1 MIIDGVKII
10 KLKKNTN
17 EKGFLMEVQRNN
29 SDEYL
34 GFGDAY
40 ITSTKS
46 KIVKAWYKH
55 THQTD
60 QIAVINGTFKLVLF
74 DVRKQ
79 SISKNIIQEIVLDE
93 MQPILVQIPP
103 GIWHGFQNIG
113 NIDAVLLHMNTVPF
127 DAENMDEEKL
137 SIQNAIIPYIW

>member
-1 MIIDGVKII
+1 
-10 KLKKNTN
+10 
-17 EKGFLMEVQRNN
+17 
-29 SDEYL
+29 
-34 GFGDAY
+34 
-40 ITSTKS
+40 
-46 KIVKAWYKH
+46 
-55 THQTD
+55 
-60 QIAVINGTFKLVLF
+60 
-74 DVRKQ
+74 
-79 SISKNIIQEIVLDE
+79 VLDE